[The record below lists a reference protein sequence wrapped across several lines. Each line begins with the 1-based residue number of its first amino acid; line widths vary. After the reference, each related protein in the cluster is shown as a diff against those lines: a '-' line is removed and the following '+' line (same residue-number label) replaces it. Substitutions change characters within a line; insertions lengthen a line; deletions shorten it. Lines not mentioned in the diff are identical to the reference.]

1 MAYRLRI
8 SVVVTSRPVVGAL
21 IAIALLASVAL
32 LVVATYFWV
41 QIPFVKFSLHANECK
56 WGPPLAGVYISS
68 RLNLIDRC
76 MTVSGTVDCLKDEPD
91 GDVHIRLRV
100 DPQYARLLKPA
111 NSLQICVDQP
121 GPHLVVEII
130 PQHPQGVFR
139 TNDAD
144 AGGFITPARPS
155 PGDHIVVTGP
165 YVIDTNVL
173 HRVLYQGRPAEN
185 WAEIHPAWG
194 INVDHPA
201 KPNQSNQPGPEYG
214 D

>member
-1 MAYRLRI
+1 M
-8 SVVVTSRPVVGAL
+8 TSRPILPAL
-21 IAIALLASVAL
+21 IGIVLIASVIL
-32 LVVATYFWV
+32 LVIASYFWV
-41 QIPFVKFSLHANECK
+41 QIPFVKFRLHASECK
-56 WGPPLAGVYISS
+56 WGPPLAGVYLSG
-68 RLNLIDRC
+68 RLKLLDRC
-76 MTVSGTVDCLKDEPD
+76 MTVSGTIDCLKDEPD

-165 YVIDTNVL
+165 YVVDINIL

-185 WAEIHPAWG
+185 WAEIHPTWG

-201 KPNQSNQPGPEYG
+201 KPNQPNQPGPEYG